1 MAQTLKGGLTMKIKA
16 FAYGFEEETVLNFI
30 EWWIKSENFSKDVK
44 IGDKVNGGS
53 RAIRSVDHT
62 IRIDQSRQFELL
74 IEKDAIMSDG
84 SRKKLKKGELYLNKG
99 LLTNGFKESV
109 RHVKRWLEEV
119 EYCDPYLM
127 DPEKAE
133 AESQKFDMI
142 GTGLFIETTDNYG
155 QKLLIVANVV
165 GIPK

>member
-1 MAQTLKGGLTMKIKA
+1 MQIKA
-16 FAYGFEEETVLNFI
+16 FAYGFEEENVLSFL

-44 IGDKVNGGS
+44 IGDKVDGGK
-53 RAIRSVDHT
+53 AIRSVDHT
-62 IRIDQSRQFELL
+62 IRIAQNGQFELL

-84 SRKKLKKGELYLNKG
+84 SRKKMKKGELYLNKG

-109 RHVKRWLEEV
+109 KHIKRWLEEV
-119 EYCDPYLM
+119 EYCDPCLM

-133 AESQKFDMI
+133 TESQKFDMI
-142 GTGLFIETTDNYG
+142 GTGLFIETTNDG
-155 QKLLIVANVV
+155 WKLLIVANVV